1 MCAHTLGKVITQE
14 AKLVPI
20 SAYTFLSGAESC
32 ANSVS
37 QRRSG
42 TPLRSFSP
50 ADRLQRLGVE
60 EARPEAG
67 VIDDEVELGPV
78 ARRLGQVGGR
88 ALLRAWPAPPARAP
102 CGCRC

>member
-1 MCAHTLGKVITQE
+1 MCAHTLGNVITQE

-42 TPLRSFSP
+42 TPLRSFPVRIASS
-50 ADRLQRLGVE
+50 ASASKKR
-60 EARPEAG
+60 
-67 VIDDEVELGPV
+67 GPK
-78 ARRLGQVGGR
+78 Q
-88 ALLRAWPAPPARAP
+88 AW
-102 CGCRC
+102 